1 MRLVISGNYEE
12 FDKAINENKNIGVL
26 LKSKENRKV
35 TYIIR
40 HKTCEFDGRV
50 IPMIINDR
58 LILGVGIDL
67 EYAKKNIEMIHSHYF
82 SIFGNEDI
90 LTKKLDESLR
100 IIHTEIKQSKNE
112 HEAIMPITYEMI
124 EDVIDNIKKYNLCEI
139 TEIGLLR
146 DGFFLRIYSKDISDY
161 KTIDILM
168 DDNYSVLFEKRINF
182 IYGREWMSY
191 SNLFFCS
198 KFKIRLLTLNEFKRR
213 EFDKQMDAETGN
225 TIPVNFNA
233 KYILTRKAVIIA
245 GFERTNEKSLVYKKG
260 NTRITFDENCITATI
275 KVNGISY
282 KSIKLSDEQL
292 TGFLETGIITEIS
305 NEKED

>member
-1 MRLVISGNYEE
+1 MRLVISEYFKE
-12 FDKAINENKNIGVL
+12 FDKAINDNKNIEVL
-26 LKSKENRKV
+26 LKSKEDENTV
-35 TYIIR
+35 YIIK
-40 HKTCEFDGRV
+40 HKKWNCNVNVGALLINGR
-50 IPMIINDR
+50 IILCDKSIERKITIMHISFFKIFEND
-58 LILGVGIDL
+58 
-67 EYAKKNIEMIHSHYF
+67 
-82 SIFGNEDI
+82 DI
-90 LTKKLDESLR
+90 LTYRLFDSLN
-100 IIHTEIKQSKNE
+100 IVHTEIEQSIAK
-112 HEAIMPITYEMI
+112 HEAVIPVNAEMI
-124 EDVIDNIKKYNLCEI
+124 NDVIANIKKYNLCEI

-146 DGFFLRIYSKDISDY
+146 DGFFLKIYNKDIGDY

-225 TIPVNFNA
+225 TIPINFNA

-245 GFERTNEKSLVYKKG
+245 GFERTNEKSVVYKKD
-260 NTRITFDENCITATI
+260 NIRIAFDENCMTATI
-275 KVNGISY
+275 RVNGMSY
-282 KSIKLSDEQL
+282 RSTRLSDEEL
-292 TGFLETGIITEIS
+292 TRFLETGIITEIS